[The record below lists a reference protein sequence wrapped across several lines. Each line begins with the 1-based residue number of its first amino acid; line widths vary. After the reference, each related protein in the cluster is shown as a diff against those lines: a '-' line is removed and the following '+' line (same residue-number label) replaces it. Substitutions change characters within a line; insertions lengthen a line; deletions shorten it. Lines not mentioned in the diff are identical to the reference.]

1 MGKIYKAI
9 LKSVRLFSAELELSL
24 TFLRLSVAGYPNAR
38 LRITVVHQSLLTQVQ
53 YRHPNVFIRILSSAK
68 IPHTTKTFTADPNN
82 S

>member
-9 LKSVRLFSAELELSL
+9 LKSVHLFSAELELSL
-24 TFLRLSVAGYPNAR
+24 TFLRLTVAGYPNAR

-68 IPHTTKTFTADPNN
+68 IPHTT
-82 S
+82 